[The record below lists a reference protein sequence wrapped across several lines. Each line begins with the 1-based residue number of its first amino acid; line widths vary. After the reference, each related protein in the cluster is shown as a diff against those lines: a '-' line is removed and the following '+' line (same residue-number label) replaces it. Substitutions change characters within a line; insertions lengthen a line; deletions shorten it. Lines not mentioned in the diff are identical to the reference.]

1 MQTGSWMWH
10 KMLKLRSVAKL
21 FYKVEVG
28 NGRHTSFWYDNW
40 SRQGVLIDLLGDR
53 GFIDMGVRKNAT
65 VEDAVLYGRRR
76 SNPSLEGIDRSLWR
90 RDSGYKLEFST
101 QETWHFLRDKK
112 PLCSWA
118 PGIWFSQATP
128 KFAFMAWLSV
138 RERMSTMDRVVKW
151 SRGSNDM
158 CVLCH
163 NAQESR
169 NHLFF
174 ECDLF
179 AQVWEFIAKGLLR
192 QSFTV
197 VWSEIITIISD
208 KTREKKSLLCIR
220 YVFQAVLY
228 ALWREKLKHGEKM
241 MPLPALK
248 KVIEKGIRNTITLV
262 QKKGGRGM
270 EMLMQFWFQTRM

>member
-1 MQTGSWMWH
+1 
-10 KMLKLRSVAKL
+10 
-21 FYKVEVG
+21 
-28 NGRHTSFWYDNW
+28 
-40 SRQGVLIDLLGDR
+40 
-53 GFIDMGVRKNAT
+53 MGVRKNAM
-65 VEDAVLYGRRR
+65 VEDVVLYGRRR
-76 SNPSLEGIDRSLWR
+76 SNPSLEAIDRSLWR

-101 QETWHFLRDKK
+101 QETWQFLRDKK

-118 PGIWFSQATP
+118 PGIWFSQATT

-138 RERMSTMDRVVKW
+138 RDRMSTMDRVVKW

-174 ECDLF
+174 EFDLP

-220 YVFQAVLY
+220 YVFQTVLY
-228 ALWREKLKHGEKM
+228 ALWRERNKLKHWEKM

-248 KVIEKGIRNTITLV
+248 KVIEKGIRNRITLV
-262 QKKGGRGM
+262 
-270 EMLMQFWFQTRM
+270 